1 MSNFRIAIVGAAS
14 LRGKEL
20 NEILGD
26 SPFASAD
33 FALMDDE
40 EALGKLESVGDE
52 VTFIQPITSSS
63 FEKAD
68 FTFFASDEEITRKR
82 WESAHRAGSSII
94 DLSCALEDEQG
105 VMVRA
110 PWVRQAIGDSDGDAD
125 ASDSAAPDLHGPDLR
140 TPAIVP
146 AHPVALTLGL
156 IFAGLKGLGAVRSAW
171 ATVLEPA
178 SEYGR
183 AAMDELH
190 QQTVSLLSFQQL
202 PKAQYDTQVAFNV
215 TPVSGDEARIDLSA
229 TEDRIRRHY
238 ALLSGGRLPEV
249 AIQLVHV
256 PVFHGH
262 TLSLGVEF
270 EKPVTIEHL
279 QAALSSEHIEIAV
292 TNADT
297 PTNLAAAGQEAILL
311 RIRPASDSVGAT
323 RQFWL
328 WAATDNLKLAA
339 YNAVACA
346 LELKRLRPQGS
357 VQ

>member
-1 MSNFRIAIVGAAS
+1 MSNIRIAIVGAAS

-20 NEILGD
+20 NEILGE

-52 VTFIQPITSSS
+52 VTFIQPITASS

-68 FTFFASDEEITRKR
+68 FTFFASDEKTTRKR
-82 WESAHRAGSSII
+82 WESAQRAGSSII
-94 DLSCALEDEQG
+94 DLSGALEDEPG

-110 PWVRQAIGDSDGDAD
+110 PWVKQAIDDNEAEIDAR
-125 ASDSAAPDLHGPDLR
+125 GPDLK

-146 AHPVALTLGL
+146 AHPAALALGL
-156 IFAGLKGLGAVRSAW
+156 ISAGLKSLGAVRSVW
-171 ATVLEPA
+171 ATILEPA

-190 QQTVSLLSFQQL
+190 QQTVSLLSFQAL
-202 PKAQYDTQVAFNV
+202 PKAVYDTQVAFNAVPV
-215 TPVSGDEARIDLSA
+215 TGDDAKVNLTAAEA
-229 TEDRIRRHY
+229 RIRRHY
-238 ALLSGGRLPEV
+238 ALISAGRLPEV

-262 TLSLGVEF
+262 TISLGVEF

-279 QAALSSEHIEIAV
+279 QAALGSEHIEVAV
-292 TNADT
+292 TDADA
-297 PTNLAAAGQEAILL
+297 PTNLAAAGQEEVLL
-311 RIRPASDSVGAT
+311 RIRPAVEKVGAT
-323 RQFWL
+323 KQFWL

-346 LELKRLRPQGS
+346 LELKRLRPQGT

>member
-1 MSNFRIAIVGAAS
+1 MSNIRIAIVGAAS

-20 NEILGD
+20 NEILGE

-52 VTFIQPITSSS
+52 VTFIQPITASS

-68 FTFFASDEEITRKR
+68 FTFFASDEETTRKR
-82 WESAHRAGSSII
+82 WESAQRAGSSII
-94 DLSCALEDEQG
+94 DLSGALEDVPG
-105 VMVRA
+105 VVVRA
-110 PWVRQAIGDSDGDAD
+110 PWVKQTIEDNEAEIDVR
-125 ASDSAAPDLHGPDLR
+125 GPDLK

-146 AHPVALTLGL
+146 AHPAALALGL
-156 IFAGLKGLGAVRSAW
+156 ICAGLKSLGAVRSVW
-171 ATVLEPA
+171 ATILEPA

-190 QQTVSLLSFQQL
+190 QQTVSLLSFQAL
-202 PKAQYDTQVAFNV
+202 PKAVYDTQVAFNAVPV
-215 TPVSGDEARIDLSA
+215 TGDDAKVNLTASEA
-229 TEDRIRRHY
+229 RIRRHY
-238 ALLSGGRLPEV
+238 ALISAGRLPEI

-262 TLSLGVEF
+262 TISLGVEF

-279 QAALSSEHIEIAV
+279 QAALGSEHIEVAV
-292 TNADT
+292 TDADA
-297 PTNLAAAGQEAILL
+297 PTNLAAAGQEEVLL
-311 RIRPASDSVGAT
+311 RIRPAVEKVGAT
-323 RQFWL
+323 KQFWL

-346 LELKRLRPQGS
+346 LELKRLRPQGT

>member
-1 MSNFRIAIVGAAS
+1 MPNFRIAIVGAAS

-20 NEILGD
+20 NEVLGE
-26 SPFASAD
+26 SPLATAE

-40 EALGKLESVGDE
+40 EALGKLESIAEE

-68 FTFFASDEEITRKR
+68 FTFFAADEEVTRRR
-82 WESAHRAGSSII
+82 WQSAQAAGSSII
-94 DLSCALEDEQG
+94 DMSCALEGEPG

-110 PWVRQAIGDSDGDAD
+110 PWVRKAIGEHEDESDAVDPT
-125 ASDSAAPDLHGPDLR
+125 APDLK

-146 AHPVALTLGL
+146 AHPVAVVLGL
-156 IFAGLKGLGAVRSAW
+156 IFAGLQGLGAVRSAW

-190 QQTVSLLSFQQL
+190 QQTVALLSFQPL
-202 PKAQYDTQVAFNV
+202 PKAIYDTQVAFNV
-215 TPVSGDEARIDLSA
+215 TPVSGDEAKVNLA
-229 TEDRIRRHY
+229 AAEARIRRHY
-238 ALLSGGRLPEV
+238 ALITAGRLPDV
-249 AIQLVHV
+249 AVQLVHV

-262 TLSLGVEF
+262 TISIGVEF

-279 QAALSSEHIEIAV
+279 QAALSGDHIEVEI
-292 TNADT
+292 TDADA
-297 PTNLAAAGQEAILL
+297 PSNLSAAGQEEILV
-311 RIRPASDSVGAT
+311 RIRPVVDAVGAA
-323 RQFWL
+323 RRFWL
-328 WAATDNLKLAA
+328 WVATDNLKLAA

-346 LELKRLRPQGS
+346 LELKRLRPQVT

>member
-1 MSNFRIAIVGAAS
+1 LSNFRIAIVGAAS

-20 NEILGD
+20 NEILGE
-26 SPFASAD
+26 SSFAAAN

-52 VTFIQPITSSS
+52 VTFIQPITASS

-68 FTFFASDEEITRKR
+68 FTFFAADEAITRKR
-82 WESAHRAGSSII
+82 WESAQQAGSSII
-94 DLSCALEDEQG
+94 DLSCALEYEPG

-110 PWVRQAIGDSDGDAD
+110 PWVRQALDDNESEIDA
-125 ASDSAAPDLHGPDLR
+125 HGPDLK

-146 AHPVALTLGL
+146 AHPAALALGV
-156 IFAGLKGLGAVRSAW
+156 IFAALKSLAAVRSAW

-190 QQTVSLLSFQQL
+190 QQTVSLLSFQAL
-202 PKAQYDTQVAFNV
+202 PKVMYDAQVAFNV
-215 TPVSGDEARIDLSA
+215 TPVTGDEAKVNLAASEA
-229 TEDRIRRHY
+229 RIRRHY
-238 ALLSGGRLPEV
+238 ALISAGRLPDV

-262 TLSLGVEF
+262 TMSIGVEF
-270 EKPVTIEHL
+270 DTPVTIEHL
-279 QAALSSEHIEIAV
+279 QAALSSEHIEVGI
-292 TNADT
+292 TDADA
-297 PTNLAAAGQEAILL
+297 PTNLAAAGQEEILL
-311 RIRPASDSVGAT
+311 RIRPAEDAVGAT
-323 RQFWL
+323 RRFWL

>member
-20 NEILGD
+20 NEVLGE
-26 SPFASAD
+26 SPLSTAE

-40 EALGKLESVGDE
+40 EALGKLESIADE

-68 FTFFASDEEITRKR
+68 FTFFAAEEDVTLRR
-82 WESAHRAGSSII
+82 WQAAQAAGSSII
-94 DLSCALEDEQG
+94 DMSCALEGEPG

-110 PWVRQAIGDSDGDAD
+110 PWVRTAIGEHDDEGGAVDPS
-125 ASDSAAPDLHGPDLR
+125 APDLK

-146 AHPVALTLGL
+146 AHPVALVLGL
-156 IFAGLKGLGAVRSAW
+156 VFAGLKGLGAVRSAW

-190 QQTVSLLSFQQL
+190 QQTVALLSFQPL
-202 PKAQYDTQVAFNV
+202 PKLTYDAQVAFNV
-215 TPVSGDEARIDLSA
+215 TPVSGDDAKINLATTEA
-229 TEDRIRRHY
+229 RIRRHY
-238 ALLSGGRLPEV
+238 ALLSAGRLPEV
-249 AIQLVHV
+249 AVQLVHV

-262 TLSLGVEF
+262 TISIGLEF

-279 QAALSSEHIEIAV
+279 QAALSSDHIEVAI
-292 TNADT
+292 TDT
-297 PTNLAAAGQEAILL
+297 DAPTNLAAAGQEEILL
-311 RIRPASDSVGAT
+311 RIRPAVDTVGAA
-323 RQFWL
+323 RRFWL
-328 WAATDNLKLAA
+328 WIATDNLKLAA

-346 LELKRLRPQGS
+346 LELKKLRPQGT

>member
-20 NEILGD
+20 NEILGE

-63 FEKAD
+63 FDKAD
-68 FTFFASDEEITRKR
+68 FTFFASDEETTRKR
-82 WESAHRAGSSII
+82 WKSAQRAGSSII
-94 DLSCALEDEQG
+94 DLSCALEDEPG

-110 PWVRQAIGDSDGDAD
+110 PWVKQAIDDNDAEID
-125 ASDSAAPDLHGPDLR
+125 ARGPDLK

-146 AHPVALTLGL
+146 AHPASLALGL
-156 IFAGLKGLGAVRSAW
+156 IFAGLKSLGAVRSAW
-171 ATVLEPA
+171 ATIFEPA

-190 QQTVSLLSFQQL
+190 QQTVSLLSFQAL
-202 PKAQYDTQVAFNV
+202 PKAVYDTQVVPV
-215 TPVSGDEARIDLSA
+215 TGDDAKVNLAASEA
-229 TEDRIRRHY
+229 RIRRHY
-238 ALLSGGRLPEV
+238 ALISAGRLAEV
-249 AIQLVHV
+249 AVQLVHV

-262 TLSLGVEF
+262 TISLGVEF
-270 EKPVTIEHL
+270 EKPVTIEHM
-279 QAALSSEHIEIAV
+279 QAALGGEHIEIAI
-292 TNADT
+292 TDADA
-297 PTNLAAAGQEAILL
+297 PTNLAAAGQEEILL
-311 RIRPASDSVGAT
+311 RIRPAADAIGAT
-323 RQFWL
+323 RSFWL

-339 YNAVACA
+339 YNALACA
-346 LELKRLRPQGS
+346 LELKRLRPQGT

>member
-1 MSNFRIAIVGAAS
+1 MSTFRIAIVGAAS

-20 NEILGD
+20 NEILGE
-26 SPFASAD
+26 SAFASAD

-52 VTFIQPITSSS
+52 VTFIQPITASS

-68 FTFFASDEEITRKR
+68 FTFFASDEQITRKR
-82 WESAHRAGSSII
+82 WHAAQQAGSSII
-94 DLSCALEDEQG
+94 DLSGALEAEPG

-110 PWVRQAIGDSDGDAD
+110 PWVRQAILEAEDEGELDA
-125 ASDSAAPDLHGPDLR
+125 HGPDLK

-146 AHPVALTLGL
+146 AHPAAVALGV
-156 IFAGLKGLGAVRSAW
+156 IFAGLKGLGAIRSAW

-190 QQTVSLLSFQQL
+190 QQTVSLLSFQAL
-202 PKAQYDTQVAFNV
+202 PKALYDTQVAFNS
-215 TPVSGDEARIDLSA
+215 TPVSGDDAKVDLTA
-229 TEDRIRRHY
+229 TEARIRRHY
-238 ALLSGGRLPEV
+238 ALISAGRLADV

-262 TLSLGVEF
+262 TISIGIEF
-270 EKPVTIEHL
+270 EAPVTIEHL
-279 QAALSSEHIEIAV
+279 HAALSSEHIEVAV
-292 TNADT
+292 TDADA
-297 PTNLAAAGQEAILL
+297 PTNLAAAGQEAVLL
-311 RIRPASDSVGAT
+311 RLRPAVDAVGPA
-323 RQFWL
+323 RRFWL
-328 WAATDNLKLAA
+328 WAATDNLKIAA